1 MPSQILFQVAASHL
15 SEEKES
21 FEIVALTGRMEKIKT
36 VEYFGVLVFDWQ
48 YWKDLELRDLDFL
61 DLLR

>member
-1 MPSQILFQVAASHL
+1 MPSQMLFQVAASHL

-21 FEIVALTGRMEKIKT
+21 FERVALTGRMEKIKT
-36 VEYFGVLVFDWQ
+36 VEYVGVFVFHWR